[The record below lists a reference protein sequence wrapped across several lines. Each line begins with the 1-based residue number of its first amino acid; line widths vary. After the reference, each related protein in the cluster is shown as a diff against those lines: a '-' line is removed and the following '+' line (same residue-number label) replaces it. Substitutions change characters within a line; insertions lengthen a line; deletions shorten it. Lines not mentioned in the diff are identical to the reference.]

1 MLHHLKDA
9 AKFELRSEFSAEID
23 KAKKHFDSVIDE
35 ATTQFSLRM
44 NKVTKELQTYQV
56 VKDQE
61 IKAIGGRVIMLSQVN
76 ATYYSY

>member
-1 MLHHLKDA
+1 
-9 AKFELRSEFSAEID
+9 
-23 KAKKHFDSVIDE
+23 
-35 ATTQFSLRM
+35 M

-76 ATYYSY
+76 ATYSSY